1 MAQGGHPSQSLGP
14 NLMPRLHRGMPS
26 RCPGSA
32 HSLYSEALIVRS
44 VPRPN
49 TQLGCNRVS
58 AHSRTVRGSHLRC
71 GITDASALKRAVRH
85 DQERDE
91 RRETSMADMIAG
103 NPRANRTGLC
113 IAIALLFIALLSI
126 ALVALLRKRTDPEKE
141 PPLHPAGLIAMS
153 RFPGMSIMRSGESGA
168 NARNHAAV
176 ASEATQLRSARK
188 P

>member
-1 MAQGGHPSQSLGP
+1 MS
-14 NLMPRLHRGMPS
+14 
-26 RCPGSA
+26 
-32 HSLYSEALIVRS
+32 
-44 VPRPN
+44 
-49 TQLGCNRVS
+49 
-58 AHSRTVRGSHLRC
+58 
-71 GITDASALKRAVRH
+71 
-85 DQERDE
+85 
-91 RRETSMADMIAG
+91 DMIAG

-141 PPLHPAGLIAMS
+141 PPLHPAGLIAISKFS
-153 RFPGMSIMRSGESGA
+153 RMSIMRSGESGA